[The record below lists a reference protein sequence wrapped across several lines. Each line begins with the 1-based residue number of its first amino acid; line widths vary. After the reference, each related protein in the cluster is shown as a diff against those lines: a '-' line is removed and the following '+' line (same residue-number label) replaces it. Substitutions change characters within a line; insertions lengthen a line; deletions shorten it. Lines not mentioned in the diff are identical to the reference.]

1 MKALLKRTILP
12 THFLLEEVQKY
23 YANCISYNEKLLIK
37 NTTTNIQ
44 VNSNQQLGEFYYSHN
59 NRIQI

>member
-44 VNSNQQLGEFYYSHN
+44 INSQ
-59 NRIQI
+59 